1 MRPSTRGSREH
12 LFTLVQAPP
21 FLTFACD
28 SDNIWIQPLNFP
40 IVQDRKHTM
49 AATLGDDAL
58 VRVSANGMLS
68 LYTRD
73 TPALAKNITA
83 AESFTDAYYVAL
95 TSTRGSLPEYYVP
108 KTVLPSGKL
117 LPQISYNGTVVSD
130 PDDFANTYTTQMPF
144 AFFEVQSVNAH
155 VLNPALAPLD
165 NTAKPKEQEANMS
178 ILVQVSGY
186 VRLIERKEGPMRA
199 FSDTLVLVPNKEE
212 AGAKGKGKTG
222 EGKSWLIQNQNFR
235 FVV

>member
-1 MRPSTRGSREH
+1 
-12 LFTLVQAPP
+12 
-21 FLTFACD
+21 
-28 SDNIWIQPLNFP
+28 
-40 IVQDRKHTM
+40 M
-49 AATLGDDAL
+49 AAALGEDVL
-58 VRVSANGMLS
+58 VRVSAN
-68 LYTRD
+68 
-73 TPALAKNITA
+73 A
-83 AESFTDAYYVAL
+83 AETFTDAYYVAL
-95 TSTRGSLPEYYVP
+95 TSARGSLPDYYVP

-130 PDDFANTYTTQMPF
+130 PDDFSNTYTTQMPYT
-144 AFFEVQSVNAH
+144 FFEIQSVNAH

-165 NTAKPKEQEANMS
+165 KAAKPKEQELNMS

>member
-1 MRPSTRGSREH
+1 
-12 LFTLVQAPP
+12 
-21 FLTFACD
+21 
-28 SDNIWIQPLNFP
+28 
-40 IVQDRKHTM
+40 M
-49 AATLGDDAL
+49 AASLGENVL
-58 VRVSANGMLS
+58 VRVSANGMLWPC
-68 LYTRD
+68 LRD
-73 TPALAKNITA
+73 TCALSNNITA
-83 AESFTDAYYVAL
+83 AETFTDAYYIAL
-95 TSTRGSLPEYYVP
+95 TSARGSLPDYYVP

-130 PDDFANTYTTQMPF
+130 PDDFSNTYTTQMPYT
-144 AFFEVQSVNAH
+144 FFEIQSVNAH

-165 NTAKPKEQEANMS
+165 KTAKPKEQELNMS